1 MNKIAKLS
9 LALLSTFMFSN
20 CAGNLGGGN
29 ISPQQENALGE
40 QQARQVLGK
49 VRLSR
54 NPRMNRAIKNA
65 GARIA
70 RVANRPDFKW
80 RYYLVNNPKVAN
92 AFVLPGGKVFVYTGL
107 FKYANNDAE
116 LAIVMG
122 HEVAHALKSHGVKGA
137 DRAKTAGLLG
147 AALKIGLGAAGVD
160 AGKADMINKAY
171 GVSANLGFIKP
182 HSRGQETEAD
192 SIGLMLAAQAGYN
205 PQAAISFWNK
215 FGAAGQ
221 RTSEFLSTHPAPQ
234 NRIANL
240 KHLMPQAM
248 KYYRK

>member
-1 MNKIAKLS
+1 MKTKFNKLLLIASASIL
-9 LALLSTFMFSN
+9 FSG
-20 CAGNLGGGN
+20 CVGTKM
-29 ISPQQENALGE
+29 SPQQENALGAQQE
-40 QQARQVLGK
+40 QKVLRSTKPSHNRTLTAAVNRVGK
-49 VRLSR
+49 
-54 NPRMNRAIKNA
+54 
-65 GARIA
+65 RIA
-70 RVANRPDFKW
+70 RAANRPQYQW
-80 RYYLVNNPKVAN
+80 RFHLIDSPQAN

-107 FKYANNDAE
+107 FKYASSDAE

-122 HEVAHALKSHGVKGA
+122 HEVAHALKSHGVQGA
-137 DRAKTAGLLG
+137 ERAKTAGMLG

-160 AGKADMINKAY
+160 ASKADMINKAY

-192 SIGLMLAAQAGYN
+192 SIGLMLAAKAKYN
-205 PQAAISFWNK
+205 PNAAISFWTK

-240 KHLMPQAM
+240 KRLMPQAM
-248 KYYRK
+248 KLYRN